1 MSRVGGLTQGEK
13 KTQVNSLE
21 LFEIVI
27 IKVTGKNKRKLIQN
41 VSEENIH
48 KSIKK
53 IDTKEMK

>member
-1 MSRVGGLTQGEK
+1 MQGEK